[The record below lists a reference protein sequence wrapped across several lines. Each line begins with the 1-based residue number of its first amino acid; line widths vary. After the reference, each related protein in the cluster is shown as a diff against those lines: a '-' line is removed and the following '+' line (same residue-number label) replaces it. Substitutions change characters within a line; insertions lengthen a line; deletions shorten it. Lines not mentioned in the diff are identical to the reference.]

1 MMKHDCNLLSVTKSL
16 KQSEI
21 HQGKIKFGRL
31 MKIWEDNT
39 ERNLREIV
47 CEVRMD
53 LTGSY

>member
-1 MMKHDCNLLSVTKSL
+1 MKHDCNLLSVTKSL